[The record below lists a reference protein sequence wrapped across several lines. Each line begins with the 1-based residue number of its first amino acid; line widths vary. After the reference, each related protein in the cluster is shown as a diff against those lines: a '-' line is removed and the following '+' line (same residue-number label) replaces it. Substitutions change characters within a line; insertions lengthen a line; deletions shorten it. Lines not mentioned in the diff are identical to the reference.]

1 MPLTCATARPGVV
14 TFSKEDWSLSVRNYR
29 GSKVYTSYYTVQ
41 AVIDPRDTRA
51 NIVRSLRAS
60 ANKRETSLE
69 RRRYVKPA

>member
-1 MPLTCATARPGVV
+1 M
-14 TFSKEDWSLSVRNYR
+14 FSVLNM
-29 GSKVYTSYYTVQ
+29 SKVYTSYYTVQ

-51 NIVRSLRAS
+51 NIIRSLHAS